1 MSDATTALDAPA
13 GQSKN
18 IPALT
23 LGAIGIVYG
32 DIGTSPLYAFR
43 EAVRPTAEGGIT
55 RVEVLGVVSLLLWAM
70 MLVVSAKYVLFLLR
84 ADNRGEGG
92 ILSLVALVPKPAGRA
107 GGIFL
112 LGLVGAAL
120 FFGDAII
127 TPAISVLSAVEGL
140 SLVTPVFDPFV
151 LPIAF
156 GILVALFLVQNR
168 GTAGLAR
175 WFGPVT
181 LVWFLAMAAA
191 GLNQVIAMPSILAAF
206 DPRHAIAF
214 IEAHRQVG
222 FVVLGAVFLC
232 VTGAEA
238 LYADLGHFGRKP
250 IQLAWFGVVL
260 PALALNYLGQGALVL
275 SDPAALRNPFFLM
288 VPSWALPSFVFLAT
302 VATVIASQAV
312 ITGAFSM
319 SRQAIQLGFLP
330 RLVTRHTSEI
340 EKGQI
345 VLPFVNVVL
354 MAGVLILV
362 VEFQSS
368 TALAAA
374 YGIAVSGA
382 MLVTTVLAWRFLHA
396 VWRLPVWLA
405 TVVLAPVGAL
415 ELAFFAA
422 NLVKIADGGYVPI
435 LVSSVL
441 VAMMWTWS
449 RGSRQLFEQSRKLA
463 VPLDQFM
470 PRIEAGSAL
479 RAPGA
484 AVYLTSDPGATP
496 PALLHNLKHNHV
508 LHHRIIILTVETR
521 EVPQVPEADRA
532 VIERLNDR
540 FERVRLSFGY
550 METPNVNRALAQCRK
565 RGLQFEGLK
574 TTFFVGRRKL
584 FASAAVGMP
593 LWQDHLYIAMSRLAA
608 DPSDFYH
615 LPRDRVVELGSQMAV

>member
-1 MSDATTALDAPA
+1 
-13 GQSKN
+13 
-18 IPALT
+18 LT

-32 DIGTSPLYAFR
+32 DIGTSPLYTFR
-43 EAVRPTAEGGIT
+43 EAARPAAEGGLT
-55 RVEVLGVVSLLLWAM
+55 EAEVLGVVSLLLWAM
-70 MLVVSAKYVLFLLR
+70 MLIVSAKYVLFLLR

-92 ILSLVALVPKPAGRA
+92 ILSLVALVQKASGRSGA
-107 GGIFL
+107 VFL

-140 SLVTPVFDPFV
+140 RLVTPVFNPFV
-151 LPIAF
+151 LPIAV
-156 GILVALFLVQNR
+156 GILVALFLVQTH

-191 GLNQVIAMPSILAAF
+191 GLNQIVAMPGILAAIDLRF
-206 DPRHAIAF
+206 GIAF
-214 IEAHRQVG
+214 LQWHGQVG
-222 FVVLGAVFLC
+222 FIVLGAVFLC

-250 IQLAWFGVVL
+250 IRIAWFGMVL

-275 SDPAALRNPFFLM
+275 SDPAALRNPFFLL
-288 VPSWALPSFVFLAT
+288 VPSWALPPMVVLAT

-330 RLVTRHTSEI
+330 RLVIRHTSES
-340 EKGQI
+340 EGGQI
-345 VLPFVNVVL
+345 VLPFVNVAL
-354 MAGVLILV
+354 MVGVLLLV

-382 MLVTTVLAWRFLHA
+382 MLVTTALAWGFLRR
-396 VWRLPVWLA
+396 VWHLPIWLA
-405 TVVLAPVGAL
+405 SVALLPVGAL
-415 ELAFFAA
+415 EVAFFAA
-422 NLVKIADGGYVPI
+422 NLAKVTEGGYVP
-435 LVSSVL
+435 LTVSAIL

-449 RGSRQLFEQSRKLA
+449 RGTRQLFEQTRTLA
-463 VPLDQFM
+463 VPLDQFI

-484 AVYLTSDPGATP
+484 AVYLTSDSNATP

-508 LHHRIIILTVETR
+508 LHDRIIVLTVETR
-521 EVPQVPEADRA
+521 EVPRIPDADRA
-532 VIERLNDR
+532 VIERLSDR
-540 FERVRLSFGY
+540 FERVRLRFGY
-550 METPNVNRALAQCRK
+550 METPNVNRALGQCRK
-565 RGLQFEGLK
+565 RGLRFEGLK

-584 FASAAVGMP
+584 FANAEVGMP